1 MSETQIRE
9 IERLEN
15 EFAWN
20 VISEN
25 EFKKRVRKVFE
36 MVADC
41 LSNTLGPYGSTT
53 ILEKFGDVHITK
65 DGWQLLK
72 KISFQDPTNANILQL
87 LINISAQVVI
97 KVGDGSTSSI
107 IAADELLKAIENDSE
122 LRNVRPKELLDSLST
137 VVNKICEV
145 IEKNATQIDKSEN
158 ATYEDIKN
166 IATISTN
173 GDIEI
178 PAMIQEIYLKTHNPA
193 IEFVKSKDNKTKV
206 EIINGYKMPFMTY
219 LDRLFINNDE
229 GTCILKNPMI
239 LMFDHKIDRDYYDT
253 IIAQYKNKA
262 LQENRKLVVIAPY
275 YDQFL
280 LDRLS
285 RDLQLQHRQLGETLE
300 VYVRT
305 SLMNDHMSNLY
316 VDLSSL
322 LGTVIITQ
330 NVVEEILDTKNPIS
344 TQEMFDMNLDGT
356 VEKIVIGEKATLFT
370 GFINKD
376 ENRYN
381 LLMNDAISKYNK
393 QVETDKELS
402 LVNDTS
408 FKLKQRISKLK
419 CVMGSISVGG
429 SSELE
434 KTANYDLVEDAVKAC
449 ESAYIHGYNIG
460 QNMAIQKA
468 IYDIINEN
476 NNSTSQLSLIEDSLI
491 KVIGNAF
498 TNVLRRVIINK
509 DPNVTYEEV
518 SKIINNGVF
527 NNKCLNLITDEPTS
541 DIINSCRTDVEILR
555 ATTSI
560 VGLLISSNQYISI
573 AIQ

>member
-1 MSETQIRE
+1 MNETELRH
-9 IERLEN
+9 IERLDN
-15 EFAWN
+15 DFAWN
-20 VISEN
+20 VIGEA
-25 EFKKRVRKVFE
+25 EFKGRVRNVFA

-41 LSNTLGPYGSTT
+41 LANTLGPYGSTT

-107 IAADELLKAIENDSE
+107 IASDELLRAIENDPT
-122 LRNVRPKELLDSLST
+122 LKNVRPKELLDSLSN
-137 VVNKICEV
+137 VVNKLCAI
-145 IEKNATQIDKSEN
+145 IEDNATQIDKSEN

-173 GDIEI
+173 GDTEI
-178 PAMIQEIYLKTHNPA
+178 PAMIQEIYAKTHNPA

-219 LDRLFINNDE
+219 MDRLFINNDE

-262 LQENRKLVVIAPY
+262 LQENRKLVVVAPY

-285 RDLQLQHRQLGETLE
+285 RDLQMQHRQLGETLE
-300 VYVRT
+300 VYVRV

-316 VDLSSL
+316 TDISAL

-330 NVVEEILDTKNPIS
+330 NLVEEILDTKKEMT
-344 TQEMFDMNLDGT
+344 TQEMFDMELEGT
-356 VEKIVIGEKATLFT
+356 VDKMVIGEKATLFT
-370 GFINKD
+370 GFNNKD
-376 ENRYN
+376 ENRYE

-402 LVNDTS
+402 IVNDTA

-434 KTANYDLVEDAVKAC
+434 KSANYDLVEDAVKAC

-460 QNMAIQKA
+460 QNMAIHKA
-468 IYDIINEN
+468 INDILTGDSKDTNLTEIEEK
-476 NNSTSQLSLIEDSLI
+476 LIT
-491 KVIGNAF
+491 VIGLAF
-498 TNVLRRVIINK
+498 GNVLRRVIKNK
-509 DPNVTYEEV
+509 TRFVTNDD
-518 SKIINNGVF
+518 IIEIIKNGIT

-541 DIINSCRTDVEILR
+541 NIINSCRTDVEILR

-560 VGLLISSNQYISI
+560 IGLLISSNQYISI

>member
-1 MSETQIRE
+1 MSQTEIRQ
-9 IERLEN
+9 IERLED

-20 VISEN
+20 VIEED
-25 EFKKRVRKVFE
+25 EFKNRVRKVFE
-36 MVADC
+36 MVANC
-41 LSNTLGPYGSTT
+41 LSKTLGPYGSTT

-72 KISFQDPTNANILQL
+72 KIKFQDPTNANILEL

-107 IAADELLKAIENDSE
+107 IAADALLHAIENDDT
-122 LRNVRPKELLDSLST
+122 LKNVRPKELLDSLSS
-137 VVNKICEV
+137 VVNKICQV
-145 IEKNATQIDKSEN
+145 IEDNAIQIDKSEN
-158 ATYEDIKN
+158 ATYEDIRN
-166 IATISTN
+166 IASISTN
-173 GDIEI
+173 GDTEI
-178 PAMIQEIYLKTHNPA
+178 PAMIQEIYQKTNNPT

-219 LDRLFINNDE
+219 MDRLFINNDE

-253 IIAQYKNKA
+253 IITQYKNKA

-285 RDLQLQHRQLGETLE
+285 RELQMQHRQLGETLE
-300 VYVRT
+300 VYVRV
-305 SLMNDHMSNLY
+305 SLMNDHMSDLY
-316 VDLSSL
+316 NDLSAL
-322 LGTVIITQ
+322 LGTIIITQ
-330 NVVEEILDTKNPIS
+330 NLVDEILDTKKQMT
-344 TQEMFDMNLDGT
+344 TQEMFDMQIEGT

-370 GFINKD
+370 GFNNTD
-376 ENRYN
+376 EKRYD
-381 LLMNDAISKYNK
+381 LLMNDAISKYEK
-393 QVETDKELS
+393 QIEKDKEFS
-402 LVNDTS
+402 IVNDTA

-419 CVMGSISVGG
+419 CIMGSISVGG

-449 ESAYIHGYNIG
+449 ESAYTYGYNIG

-468 IYDIINEN
+468 LFELLTKKYETLTEIETILINN
-476 NNSTSQLSLIEDSLI
+476 
-491 KVIGNAF
+491 IGIAF
-498 TNVLRRVIINK
+498 ENVLRRVMSNK
-509 DPNVTYEEV
+509 NPNVSIGFVETVVQEG
-518 SKIINNGVF
+518 IAT
-527 NNKCLNLITDEPTS
+527 NKCYDLITETTTDK
-541 DIINSCRTDVEILR
+541 IINSCRTDVEILR

-560 VGLLISSNQYISI
+560 IGLLISSNQYISI

>member
-1 MSETQIRE
+1 MSQTEIRQ
-9 IERLEN
+9 IERLDD

-20 VISEN
+20 VIEEE
-25 EFKKRVRKVFE
+25 EFKNRVRKVFE
-36 MVADC
+36 MVANC
-41 LSNTLGPYGSTT
+41 LSKTLGPYGSTT

-72 KISFQDPTNANILQL
+72 KIKFQDPTNANILEL

-107 IAADELLKAIENDSE
+107 IAADALLHAIENDDT
-122 LRNVRPKELLDSLST
+122 LKNVRPKELLDSLSS
-137 VVNKICEV
+137 VVNKICQV
-145 IEKNATQIDKSEN
+145 IEDNAIQIDKSEN
-158 ATYEDIKN
+158 ATYEDIRN
-166 IATISTN
+166 IASISTN
-173 GDIEI
+173 GDTEI
-178 PAMIQEIYLKTHNPA
+178 PAMIQEIYQKTNNPT

-219 LDRLFINNDE
+219 MDRLFINNDE

-253 IIAQYKNKA
+253 IITQYKNKA

-285 RDLQLQHRQLGETLE
+285 RELQMQHRQLGETLE
-300 VYVRT
+300 VYVRV
-305 SLMNDHMSNLY
+305 SLMNDHMSDLY
-316 VDLSSL
+316 NDLSAL
-322 LGTVIITQ
+322 LGTIIITQ
-330 NVVEEILDTKNPIS
+330 NLVDEILDTKKQMT
-344 TQEMFDMNLDGT
+344 TQEMFDMQIEGT

-370 GFINKD
+370 GFNNTD
-376 ENRYN
+376 EKRYD
-381 LLMNDAISKYNK
+381 LLMNDAISKYEK
-393 QVETDKELS
+393 QIEKDKEFS
-402 LVNDTS
+402 IVNDTA

-419 CVMGSISVGG
+419 CIMGSISVGG

-449 ESAYIHGYNIG
+449 ESAYTYGYNIG
-460 QNMAIQKA
+460 QNMAIHKA
-468 IYDIINEN
+468 LFELLTKKYETLTEIETILINN
-476 NNSTSQLSLIEDSLI
+476 
-491 KVIGNAF
+491 IGIAF
-498 TNVLRRVIINK
+498 ENVLRRVMSNK
-509 DPNVTYEEV
+509 NPNVSIGFVGTVIQEG
-518 SKIINNGVF
+518 IAT
-527 NNKCLNLITDEPTS
+527 NKCYDLITETTTDK
-541 DIINSCRTDVEILR
+541 IINSCRTDVEILR

-560 VGLLISSNQYISI
+560 IGLLISSNQYISI

>member
-1 MSETQIRE
+1 MSETQVRE

-20 VISEN
+20 VISED

-36 MVADC
+36 MVANC

-107 IAADELLKAIENDSE
+107 IASDELLKAIENDPE
-122 LRNVRPKELLDSLST
+122 LRNVRPKELLDSLSK
-137 VVNKICEV
+137 VVNKLCEV
-145 IEKNATQIDKSEN
+145 IEGNATQIDKSEN

-173 GDIEI
+173 GDSEI
-178 PAMIQEIYLKTHNPA
+178 PTMIQEIYAKTHNPA

-253 IIAQYKNKA
+253 IISQYKNKA

-300 VYVRT
+300 VYVRA

-316 VDLSSL
+316 TDISAL

-330 NVVEEILDTKNPIS
+330 NIVEEILDTQKPMT
-344 TQEMFDMNLDGT
+344 TQEMFDMNLDGA
-356 VEKIVIGEKATLFT
+356 VEKMVIGEKATLFT
-370 GFINKD
+370 GFTNKD

-402 LVNDTS
+402 LVNDAS

-419 CVMGSISVGG
+419 CIMGSISVGG

-460 QNMAIQKA
+460 QNMAIHKA
-468 IYDIINEN
+468 INDILREI
-476 NNSTSQLSLIEDSLI
+476 SSYQLSGVETRLVLLIGE
-491 KVIGNAF
+491 AF
-498 TNVLRRVIINK
+498 SNVLRRVIVNK
-509 DPNVTYEEV
+509 DPEVTTHKVSEV
-518 SKIINNGVF
+518 ISNGVF
-527 NNKCLNLITDEPTS
+527 HNKCLDLITDKYTS

>member
-1 MSETQIRE
+1 MSQTEIRE
-9 IERLEN
+9 IERYED

-20 VISEN
+20 VIEEA
-25 EFKKRVRKVFE
+25 EFKERVRKVFD
-36 MVADC
+36 MVANC
-41 LSNTLGPYGSTT
+41 LSKTLGPYGSTT

-65 DGWQLLK
+65 AGWQLLK
-72 KISFQDPTNANILQL
+72 KIKFQDPTNANILEL

-107 IAADELLKAIENDSE
+107 IAADALLKAIENDTT
-122 LRNVRPKELLDSLST
+122 LKHVRPKELLDSLSNT
-137 VVNKICEV
+137 VDKICRV
-145 IEKNATQIDKSEN
+145 IEDNAIQIDKSDD

-166 IATISTN
+166 IASISTN
-173 GDIEI
+173 GDEEI
-178 PAMIQEIYLKTHNPA
+178 PAMIQEIYQKTNNPT

-219 LDRLFINNDE
+219 MDRLFINNDE

-253 IIAQYKNKA
+253 IIDQYKNKA
-262 LQENRKLVVIAPY
+262 IQSNRKLLVIAPY

-285 RDLQLQHRQLGETLE
+285 RELQMQHRQLGETLE
-300 VYVRT
+300 VYVRA
-305 SLMNDHMSNLY
+305 SLMNDHMSDLY
-316 VDLSSL
+316 NDLSSL

-330 NVVEEILDTKNPIS
+330 NLVDEILDTKKEMT
-344 TQEMFDMNLDGT
+344 TQEMFDMNIDGT
-356 VEKIVIGEKATLFT
+356 VEKVVIGEKATLFT
-370 GFINKD
+370 GFVNKD
-376 ENRYN
+376 EKRYE
-381 LLMNDAISKYNK
+381 LLMNDAISKYEK
-393 QVETDKELS
+393 QLETDKELS
-402 LVNDTS
+402 LVNDTA

-419 CVMGSISVGG
+419 CIMGSISVGG

-449 ESAYIHGYNIG
+449 ESAYINGYNIG
-460 QNMAIQKA
+460 QNMSIHRA
-468 IYDIINEN
+468 IYE
-476 NNSTSQLSLIEDSLI
+476 LSLKNTKENILSPIEERLI
-491 KVIGNAF
+491 AVIGTAF
-498 TNVLRRVIINK
+498 EQVLKRVIKNK
-509 DPNVTYEEV
+509 SPE
-518 SKIINNGVF
+518 
-527 NNKCLNLITDEPTS
+527 ITDEFVLHIIQNAITNGQCL
-541 DIINSCRTDVEILR
+541 DLITNETTDRIINSCRTDVEILR

>member
-1 MSETQIRE
+1 MSQTEIRE
-9 IERLEN
+9 IERYED

-20 VISEN
+20 VIEEA
-25 EFKKRVRKVFE
+25 EFKERVRKVFD
-36 MVADC
+36 MVANC
-41 LSNTLGPYGSTT
+41 LSKTLGPYGSTT

-72 KISFQDPTNANILQL
+72 KIKFQDPTNANILEL

-107 IAADELLKAIENDSE
+107 IAADALLKAIENDTT
-122 LRNVRPKELLDSLST
+122 LKHVRPKELLDSLSNT
-137 VVNKICEV
+137 VDKICRV
-145 IEKNATQIDKSEN
+145 IEDNAIQIDKSDD

-166 IATISTN
+166 IASISTN
-173 GDIEI
+173 GDEEI
-178 PAMIQEIYLKTHNPA
+178 PAMIQEIYQKTNNPT

-219 LDRLFINNDE
+219 MDRLFINNDE

-262 LQENRKLVVIAPY
+262 VQSNRKLLVIAPY

-285 RDLQLQHRQLGETLE
+285 RELQMQHRQLGETLE
-300 VYVRT
+300 VYVRA
-305 SLMNDHMSNLY
+305 SLMNDHMSDLY
-316 VDLSSL
+316 NDLSSL

-330 NVVEEILDTKNPIS
+330 NLVDEILDTKKEMT
-344 TQEMFDMNLDGT
+344 TQEMFDMNIDGT
-356 VEKIVIGEKATLFT
+356 VEKVVIGEKATLFT
-370 GFINKD
+370 GFVNKD
-376 ENRYN
+376 EKRYE
-381 LLMNDAISKYNK
+381 LLMNDAISKYEK
-393 QVETDKELS
+393 QLETDKELS
-402 LVNDTS
+402 LVNDTA

-419 CVMGSISVGG
+419 CIMGSISVGG

-449 ESAYIHGYNIG
+449 ESAYINGYNIG
-460 QNMAIQKA
+460 QNMSIHRA
-468 IYDIINEN
+468 IYELGLKNTKEN
-476 NNSTSQLSLIEDSLI
+476 ILSPIEERLIA
-491 KVIGNAF
+491 VIGTAF
-498 TNVLRRVIINK
+498 EQVLKRVIKNK
-509 DPNVTYEEV
+509 SPE
-518 SKIINNGVF
+518 
-527 NNKCLNLITDEPTS
+527 ITDEFVLHIIQNAITNGQCL
-541 DIINSCRTDVEILR
+541 DLITNEATDRIINSCRTDVEILR